1 MRHGTPAKD
10 VLSGVEDE
18 EDAGVLA
25 CSLQL
30 PILELAAM
38 LLSSSQSA
46 LDSGLDP
53 QQLQQRQQQ
62 QQHKGKAKAKNK
74 QQRTAKGFGSQP
86 ASKPPPRPAQPQ
98 GFTFQGLPL
107 LTVNARR
114 LELMAQVA
122 PASAAA
128 VELAARQRQHPQKD
142 ADADKAAWA
151 EQQLDPEQA
160 GAARASCCA
169 LLVIRY
175 GTDVLAFL
183 PPVQAA
189 LAEQELD
196 PEQAKAVRASCCELH
211 NIRYGTDVSES
222 DLQRLIAANESNH
235 GLVEALARTEF
246 EAA

>member
-128 VELAARQRQHPQKD
+128 VELAARQ
-142 ADADKAAWA
+142 
-151 EQQLDPEQA
+151 
-160 GAARASCCA
+160 
-169 LLVIRY
+169 
-175 GTDVLAFL
+175 
-183 PPVQAA
+183 AA